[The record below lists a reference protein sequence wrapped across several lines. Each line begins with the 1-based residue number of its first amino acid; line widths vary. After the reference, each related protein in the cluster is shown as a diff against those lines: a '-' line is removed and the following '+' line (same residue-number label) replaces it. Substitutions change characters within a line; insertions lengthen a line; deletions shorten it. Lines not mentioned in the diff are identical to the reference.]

1 MMKRLFHYLKAHHI
15 RSDKWQKQ
23 NPSKTHQDFYAES
36 VEFKLRKGKSHRN
49 LGSHLFDGEHGTSG
63 KGFIE
68 KLLALGLKP
77 DDTCVDYGC
86 GTLRLG
92 IHAINYLQPGAYWG
106 MDISEF
112 LLEEGRR
119 LIGDGLWAKKQPHLR
134 VISAESVAEA
144 AAAKPTMLF
153 SVKVLIHVHPAELAK
168 YFQNI
173 MTIIGASGQAIIT
186 GKWSE
191 KETLRYS
198 QLSWAHSIDS
208 VQGFVKAEGGNVEII
223 REQECRLEHVD
234 HAARS
239 GMLRIVHD
247 SSIAR
252 HHEMRPSRSDDCARF

>member
-1 MMKRLFHYLKAHHI
+1 MAKTEPV
-15 RSDKWQKQ
+15 Q
-23 NPSKTHQDFYAES
+23 NSPGFLCGECGIQIAQ
-36 VEFKLRKGKSHRN
+36 GKISQEPWNR
-49 LGSHLFDGEHGTSG
+49 LFDGEHGTSG

-119 LIGDGLWAKKQPHLR
+119 LIGDGLWVKKQPHLR

-153 SVKVLIHVHPAELAK
+153 SVKVLIHVHPAELGK

-198 QLSWAHSIDS
+198 QLSWAHSINS

-239 GMLRIVHD
+239 GMLRIVRD

-252 HHEMRPSRSDDCARF
+252 HHKMRPSRSDNCARF

>member
-1 MMKRLFHYLKAHHI
+1 MMKGWINCLKGHNI
-15 RSDKWQKQ
+15 RSDKWQKR
-23 NPSKTHQDFYAES
+23 NPSKNHQDFYAES
-36 VEFKLRKGKSHRN
+36 VEFKLRKGRPHRN
-49 LGSHLFDGEHGTSG
+49 LGSHLFDAEHGTSG
-63 KGFIE
+63 KGFIK
-68 KLLALGLKP
+68 KLSALGLKP
-77 DDTCVDYGC
+77 EDTCVDYGC

-92 IHAINYLQPGAYWG
+92 IHVIKYLQPGAYWG

-112 LLEEGRR
+112 LLEEGRK
-119 LIGDGLWAKKQPHLR
+119 LIGDGLSTKKQPHLR

-153 SVKVLIHVHPAELAK
+153 SVKVLIHVHPGELAE
-168 YFQNI
+168 YFRNI

-208 VQGFVKAEGGNVEII
+208 VQGFVKAKGGNVEIL
-223 REQECRLEHVD
+223 REQECRLEHID
-234 HAARS
+234 HTART

-247 SSIAR
+247 RSIAR
-252 HHEMRPSRSDDCARF
+252 RS